1 MGTLAAATPGAAAS
15 QYRTS
20 EQLVVPL
27 PVVHTVT
34 KRARLLTDAGLLSF
48 RQASA
53 PHVRAVRHYI
63 TDAWSGHQLEELG
76 RVRHAA
82 RTCPAFLGPD
92 RSGPRPAPHPSVQGG
107 RHIVEHE
114 R

>member
-1 MGTLAAATPGAAAS
+1 MGTLAAAAPGAAAS
-15 QYRTS
+15 HRRTS

-27 PVVHTVT
+27 SVVHTAT
-34 KRARLLTDAGLLSF
+34 KRCRLLTEDGLLSF

-53 PHVRAVRHYI
+53 PHVRAVRQYV
-63 TDAWSGHQLEELG
+63 TDALSGHQLEELG

-82 RTCPAFLGPD
+82 LTRLALLGPD
-92 RSGPRPAPHPSVQGG
+92 RSGPRPAPHPGVQGG
-107 RHIVEHE
+107 RHIVEHA